1 MTGRMIL
8 IFTLGF
14 LYLSPFT
21 LAQRQAAPEKQG
33 IYGIVRDADG
43 EKMEGYLRLGP
54 EELTVQSKDNQGKNV
69 PVKYIRSIPL
79 EKIGD
84 EIPGAP
90 FEPT

>member
-1 MTGRMIL
+1 MIL

-54 EELTVQSKDNQGKNV
+54 DELTVRSKDNQEKNV
-69 PVKYIRSIPL
+69 PIKYIQSITL
-79 EKIGD
+79 EKIGE